1 MTPLRVFI
9 GYDAR
14 ESIAYHVLAHSILRQ
29 ASIPVEIR
37 PLVTSDIPIFT
48 RPRHPNQ
55 STDFAF
61 TRFLVPYLSGYEGVS
76 VFMDCDMLMRADIA
90 ELMADVPERCDVAVC
105 PHDYTPTTTTKFLN
119 QPQTAYPRK
128 NWSSLMVFQN
138 DQCKRLSPYYVNTAS
153 AADLHRL
160 AWATNV
166 GTLPLDWNWL
176 IGEYAENPAARCWH
190 WTLGGPWFPD
200 YAQADHADAWRAERD
215 AMLQELA
222 VA

>member
-1 MTPLRVFI
+1 MSLNIFV
-9 GYDAR
+9 GYDER
-14 ESIAYHVLAHSILRQ
+14 ESIAYHVLKYSIERR
-29 ASIPVEIR
+29 ASITVNVR
-37 PLVTSDIPIFT
+37 PLITADIPIYT

-55 STDFAF
+55 TTDFAF
-61 TRFLVPYLSGYEGVS
+61 SRFLVPYLSGYEGVS

-90 ELMADVPERCDVAVC
+90 ELMVDVPERCDVAVC
-105 PHDYTPTTTTKFLN
+105 PHDYTPKTSTKFLD

-138 DQCKRLSPYYVNTAS
+138 SQCRRLTPYYVNRAS
-153 AADLHRL
+153 PADLHRL
-160 AWATNV
+160 AWANTV

-176 IGEYAENPAARCWH
+176 IGEYADNPSARCWH

-200 YAQADHADAWRAERD
+200 YANTAHADEWRAERD
-215 AMLQELA
+215 RMLKA